1 MSVAATGKYAARLD
15 DIRDLIAES
24 SEFQAW
30 TGTGST
36 AAAKLRTHVGWFPST
51 VTRPLAL
58 VDHLGMEAEKTTS
71 ASEFDVT
78 DYRIGVL
85 FEMDAPT
92 VGVDDYSDEINSFLN
107 TISTIEDEFLA
118 AVADGSGRPSIEGF
132 SGPEFGWPDPD
143 NADGGKRR
151 YTAMYE
157 MILRGHT

>member
-1 MSVAATGKYAARLD
+1 MSVAAAGKYALRLD

-24 SEFQAW
+24 SEFQTW
-30 TGTGST
+30 TGTGNT
-36 AAAKLRTHVGWFPST
+36 EDAKLRTHLGWFPNT
-51 VTRPLAL
+51 ATRPLAL
-58 VDHLGMEAEKTTS
+58 VDHLGGEAEKSTS
-71 ASEFDVT
+71 SSEFDVT

-92 VGVDDYSDEINSFLN
+92 TDVDNYSDEINSFLN

-118 AVADGSGRPSIEGF
+118 ALADGSGRPSIEGF

-151 YTAMYE
+151 YTATYE
-157 MILRGHT
+157 LILRGHT